1 MQALVVRWHRYPRAA
16 MPRAVERKRIAAQRS
31 GVRALRAL
39 HARVCVR
46 ALPRL
51 SSPSWARSTRVWPS
65 SARAAARPS
74 AHRSAKRQTL
84 RPPPQSAAAA
94 ALRERA
100 LPKGAVLTR
109 CDLLAEGHCDAAA
122 AVKRAERVPVCA
134 YVQPSRQASGRD
146 LTRSQ
151 FPPCARMHRDSQA
164 AITARRTGVVP
175 GTLSRW
181 HVGTRRV
188 GHVAFDRSRR
198 PTRSSGAPTEQSG
211 RP

>member
-1 MQALVVRWHRYPRAA
+1 VSPVLVPMWQGCAQSWCRCGRGEPSPGADVVGVSPVLVPMCHASPCGALAPLPAGRHRSREKESALPHKGAA
-16 MPRAVERKRIAAQRS
+16 CVHCVHCM
-31 GVRALRAL
+31 RAL
-39 HARVCVR
+39 HACVCVR

-74 AHRSAKRQTL
+74 AHRSAKRPTL

-134 YVQPSRQASGRD
+134 YVQPSRQAHVVTLAPAHPLMQATPSGRD
-146 LTRSQ
+146 
-151 FPPCARMHRDSQA
+151 
-164 AITARRTGVVP
+164 
-175 GTLSRW
+175 
-181 HVGTRRV
+181 
-188 GHVAFDRSRR
+188 
-198 PTRSSGAPTEQSG
+198 
-211 RP
+211 

>member
-1 MQALVVRWHRYPRAA
+1 MQVLVVSWHHYP
-16 MPRAVERKRIAAQRS
+16 PGGIAVERKRAHCRTNERRACIACIVCIAC
-31 GVRALRAL
+31 
-39 HARVCVR
+39 VCVC
-46 ALPRL
+46 ACMPRL

-109 CDLLAEGHCDAAA
+109 CNLLAEGHCDAAA

-134 YVQPSRQASGRD
+134 YVQPSRQAAMAPLRHRRI
-146 LTRSQ
+146 RSCK
-151 FPPCARMHRDSQA
+151 PSQA
-164 AITARRTGVVP
+164 VAIDPFAVHCVRAGAPRLPGRNHRPAYRCRT
-175 GTLSRW
+175 R
-181 HVGTRRV
+181 HVGTL
-188 GHVAFDRSRR
+188 
-198 PTRSSGAPTEQSG
+198 APVV
-211 RP
+211 